1 MHLMVEISEAR
12 VEAGQPHPEIIVVD
26 SMMAWPGFIYEPF
39 VETAR
44 FSDWRTNGN
53 HSSRYY
59 HLMNRKRG
67 LCLNSESA
75 SRG

>member
-12 VEAGQPHPEIIVVD
+12 VEAGQPHSAIIVVD

-44 FSDWRTNGN
+44 FSDWITMEIIR
-53 HSSRYY
+53 
-59 HLMNRKRG
+59 
-67 LCLNSESA
+67 A
-75 SRG
+75 DIII

>member
-12 VEAGQPHPEIIVVD
+12 VEAVQPHSEIIVVD
-26 SMMAWPGFIYEPF
+26 SRMAWPGFIYGPF

-53 HSSRYY
+53 HSS
-59 HLMNRKRG
+59 
-67 LCLNSESA
+67 
-75 SRG
+75 